1 MFTVFKSEFDCGVY
15 TVNFGYELVQL
26 VLGAG
31 PDDKNVINESF
42 PEVYMFRT
50 LVYEGGFEG
59 SHEQVGIC
67 WCHFGAHGCAL

>member
-1 MFTVFKSEFDCGVY
+1 MLTAFKSEFDCGVY
-15 TVNFGYELVQL
+15 TVNFGYELIQL
-26 VLGAG
+26 VLGTC
-31 PDDKNVINESF
+31 PDDKNVIDESF
-42 PEVYMFRT
+42 PEVYMFGT